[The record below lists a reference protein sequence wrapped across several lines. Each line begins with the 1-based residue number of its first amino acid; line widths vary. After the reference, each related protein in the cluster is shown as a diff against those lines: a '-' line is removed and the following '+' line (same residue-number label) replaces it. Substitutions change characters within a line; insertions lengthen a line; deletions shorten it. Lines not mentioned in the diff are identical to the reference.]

1 MTLARGVDE
10 RVHIHEQAARAEAGR
25 LRKAYECHQFN
36 IPVSTVGVSLTV
48 VPLGG
53 VHTVNCTCGEAAF
66 FRLTLAQRVAISN
79 LGTISCQ
86 VAFNAAT
93 NHKVTVGDGETLDW
107 NFVEVGSLYL
117 WNTSGSVVIPVRIV
131 LC

>member
-1 MTLARGVDE
+1 MVLARGVDE
-10 RVHIHEQAARAEAGR
+10 RAYLHEQAARAEAGR
-25 LRKAYECHQFN
+25 LRKAYECHEFN
-36 IPVSTVGVSLTV
+36 LQILLAGLSLV
-48 VPLGG
+48 DPLL
-53 VHTVNCTCGEAAF
+53 VNHATSCSCGLGAF
-66 FRLTLAQRVAISN
+66 LNVTLAQRVAISN
-79 LGTISCQ
+79 LGAASIR

-117 WNTSGSVVIPVRIV
+117 WSAPGSVIVPLRIV